1 MLEITQLSKIL
12 GKTLALDRLDL
23 NVGEG
28 EVFGLLGPNG
38 AGKTTLIRILMGLL
52 RPSSGQVTLFGGH
65 RPGTNSVLSQIGYM
79 PQQLSV
85 YSGLSVWENILFF
98 GRMYAMENSHLL
110 ERANTV
116 LSMVDLE
123 KRRDDLVSTL
133 SGGMVRRVML
143 ATALVHSP
151 RLLILDEPTAGVDP
165 LLRIRFWDWFEE
177 MVSAGTSII
186 VTTHNI
192 SEASRCHNVVFMRN
206 GQKLEQGSPQTI
218 MDKYACSDLESAFVA
233 ATRTNVID
241 PFERKHP

>member
-1 MLEITQLSKIL
+1 MLEITQLSRQL
-12 GKTLALDRLDL
+12 GHTLALNQFNLRI
-23 NVGEG
+23 GEG

-52 RPSSGQVTLFGGH
+52 RPSSGQVTLFDGH
-65 RPGTNSVLSQIGYM
+65 QPGSNNIRNQIGYM
-79 PQQLSV
+79 PQALSV
-85 YSGLSVWENILFF
+85 YGGLSVWENILFF
-98 GRMYAMENSHLL
+98 GRMYQMENSLL
-110 ERANTV
+110 IERANTV
-116 LSMVDLE
+116 LQMVELE
-123 KRRDDLVSTL
+123 KRKDDLVSTL

-192 SEASRCHNVVFMRN
+192 SEASRCHNVVFLRN
-206 GQKLEQGSPQTI
+206 GQKLEQGTPQSI
-218 MDKYACSDLESAFVA
+218 MDKYGSTNLESAFVA
-233 ATRTNVID
+233 ATQVAQSEQEYI
-241 PFERKHP
+241 

>member
-1 MLEITQLSKIL
+1 MLEITQLSKQL
-12 GKTLALDRLDL
+12 GHTLALNQFDL
-23 NVGEG
+23 YIGEG

-38 AGKTTLIRILMGLL
+38 AGKTTLIRVLMGLL
-52 RPSSGQVTLFGGH
+52 RPTSGQVTLFDGH
-65 RPGTNSVLSQIGYM
+65 QPGSNLVRNQIGYM
-79 PQQLSV
+79 PQALSV
-85 YSGLSVWENILFF
+85 YGGLSVWENILFF
-98 GRMYAMENSHLL
+98 GRMYQMENSLLL

-116 LSMVDLE
+116 LDMVELE
-123 KRRDDLVSTL
+123 KRKDDLVSTL

-192 SEASRCHNVVFMRN
+192 SEASRCHNVVFLRN
-206 GQKLEQGSPQTI
+206 GQKLEQGTPQSI
-218 MDKYACSDLESAFVA
+218 MDKYGSTNLESAFVE
-233 ATRTNVID
+233 ATRVTQSDQEYV
-241 PFERKHP
+241 